1 MTFTF
6 DEHKVIA
13 SLSVL
18 YISAITK
25 SEFCNSNSCQ
35 QNISVHFTAYNRF
48 VHTVQQSEWLRKPI
62 FIYLLHGY
70 KLQVLT
76 APKNLKASNVS

>member
-35 QNISVHFTAYNRF
+35 QNISVHFTAYNQF
-48 VHTVQQSEWLRKPI
+48 VHTVQQSVAV
-62 FIYLLHGY
+62 
-70 KLQVLT
+70 LQVLT
-76 APKNLKASNVS
+76 APKNLKASNV